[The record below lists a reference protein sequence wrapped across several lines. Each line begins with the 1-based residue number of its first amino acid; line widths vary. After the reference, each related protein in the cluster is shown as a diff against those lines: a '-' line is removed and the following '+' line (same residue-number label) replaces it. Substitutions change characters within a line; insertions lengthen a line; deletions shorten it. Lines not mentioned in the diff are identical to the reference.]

1 MLSSDYYFPS
11 SGPYAATACID
22 ADTFRPSTKQL
33 AIIEQG
39 FEQVKVYPNPATDV
53 LHLQG
58 LAIGSSW
65 ALYDMSGKL
74 LKHEEA
80 LSNNLSID
88 VKDLAAGIYQLK
100 ITNKDGREGSAK
112 VMKE

>member
-1 MLSSDYYFPS
+1 MVWSK
-11 SGPYAATACID
+11 
-22 ADTFRPSTKQL
+22 DTLPAKGAIPEQAL
-33 AIIEQG
+33 A
-39 FEQVKVYPNPATDV
+39 QVLVYPNPATEL
-53 LHLQG
+53 LHIQG
-58 LAIGSSW
+58 IEVGSSW

-80 LSNNLSID
+80 LSNNISID

-100 ITNKDGREGSAK
+100 ITNKDGREGTAK